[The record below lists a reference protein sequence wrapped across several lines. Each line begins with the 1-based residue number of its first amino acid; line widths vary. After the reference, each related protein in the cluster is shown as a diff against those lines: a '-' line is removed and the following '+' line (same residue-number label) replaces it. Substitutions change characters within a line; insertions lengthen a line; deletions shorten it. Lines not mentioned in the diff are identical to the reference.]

1 MNYNRL
7 HLKLNYSFKHK
18 ISKLQQIIYSNTK
31 RRNFT
36 SAVSSAD
43 TQVQSVDNDH
53 KKNEDS
59 RVAFKK
65 KLLNGPNLQDF
76 FKDDNLKPQ
85 DHLPDEEV
93 SK

>member
-1 MNYNRL
+1 MNYNR
-7 HLKLNYSFKHK
+7 LKLNYSFKHK
-18 ISKLQQIIYSNTK
+18 ISKLQQIVC
-31 RRNFT
+31 NFT

-43 TQVQSVDNDH
+43 TQVQSVDNVH
-53 KKNEDS
+53 KKNEES
-59 RVAFKK
+59 RLAFKK

-85 DHLPDEEV
+85 DHLPDQEV